1 MLSLI
6 IRIIHFILVVLI
18 VISPFISNFYLKKN
32 ILVFLVYLLFQYLTG
47 YQKCGLTEL
56 EYLAMGQKYQEGF
69 LYRLIN
75 PWIKIPE
82 SYFDKWLFVI
92 HIILIMVLIY
102 QIYSHYSNKGPIL
115 NQISNEISYQ
125 MARINPIIVEKK

>member
-1 MLSLI
+1 MLSII
-6 IRIIHFILVVLI
+6 IRIIHFILVALI
-18 VISPFISNFYLKKN
+18 VISPFVNSIYLKKN
-32 ILVFLVYLLFQYLTG
+32 ILIFLIYLLFQYLTG
-47 YQKCGLTEL
+47 YQKCGLTQL

-82 SYFDKWLFVI
+82 SYFDKWLFVV

-102 QIYSHYSNKGPIL
+102 QIYNHYKNKGPIL
-115 NQISNEISYQ
+115 NQISNQI
-125 MARINPIIVEKK
+125 AKLNPIIVEKK